1 MEKVLVSACLLGE
14 PVRHNGAHKRS
25 DDQILQRWIQEG
37 RVVAVCPEIAGG
49 LPVPRPAAEIAG
61 GANGCSVLAGEASV
75 IDVNARDVS
84 HHFLS
89 GANIALQTARAHG
102 IRVAILK
109 EGSPSCGSTFT
120 YDGTFTSTRVPGNKG
135 VTATLLQ
142 QEGIHVFS
150 EAQLAEAEECLRQ
163 LEVLV
168 AAIFSATEVT

>member
-25 DDQILQRWIQEG
+25 DDQILQRWIREG

-61 GANGCSVLAGEASV
+61 GADGANVLAGDARV
-75 IDVNARDVS
+75 IDVDGRDVS

-89 GANIALQTARAHG
+89 GADVALQTARAHG
-102 IRVAILK
+102 IRIAILK
-109 EGSPSCGSTFT
+109 EGSPSCGSSFT
-120 YDGTFTSTRVPGNKG
+120 YDGTFTSTRVPGHKG
-135 VTATLLQ
+135 VTAALLQ
-142 QEGIHVFS
+142 EEGIQVFS
-150 EAQLAEAEECLRQ
+150 EAEFAEAQEFLRQ

-168 AAIFSATEVT
+168 PAVFSPPK